1 MRIVLSG
8 GGTAGHINPALA
20 LAETLEE
27 QGHEVFYAGTPQ
39 GVEARLV
46 KEAGLPFQAF
56 EASGF
61 DRAHPLTLPKA
72 LRTIQKSTKRA
83 KEWFGE
89 IKPDVVVAFGG
100 YVCIP
105 VSRAAEALG
114 IPLVIHEQNS
124 VMGMANAYLSKGAAR
139 VALTYEVAGEQVAD
153 KSKIV
158 VTGNPVRKSI
168 FASTREAGRAYLGI
182 PEDAL
187 MLLVFGGSLGARHLN
202 SAIASLKDRLLALDD
217 LYIMHVTGPKELE
230 TVEAALDLSEEE
242 RARYQVLGYQ
252 DHMGEAMAACDMV
265 VSRAG
270 ATSLAEISAR
280 RIPALLVPFPY
291 ATADHQTTNAKAYV
305 ERGAALM
312 IADADVESDEF
323 ATLVFDLIGS
333 EPLRDSMREAAAT
346 FETQDAAAKYWR
358 QRRRANPLQCG
369 ADEEAVRESFR
380 QEEDPFHR
388 HRWCGHERYRS
399 CCAGAGS

>member
-265 VSRAG
+265 VSCRRCHFAGRDLCAPYPGAARAVPLRNSG
-270 ATSLAEISAR
+270 PSDYQREGLCRAR
-280 RIPALLVPFPY
+280 RGLDDRGCGRGIGRIR
-291 ATADHQTTNAKAYV
+291 YV
-305 ERGAALM
+305 GVR
-312 IADADVESDEF
+312 S
-323 ATLVFDLIGS
+323 
-333 EPLRDSMREAAAT
+333 
-346 FETQDAAAKYWR
+346 YR
-358 QRRRANPLQCG
+358 QRTTAR
-369 ADEEAVRESFR
+369 
-380 QEEDPFHR
+380 FHAR
-388 HRWCGHERYRS
+388 G
-399 CCAGAGS
+399 GSDL